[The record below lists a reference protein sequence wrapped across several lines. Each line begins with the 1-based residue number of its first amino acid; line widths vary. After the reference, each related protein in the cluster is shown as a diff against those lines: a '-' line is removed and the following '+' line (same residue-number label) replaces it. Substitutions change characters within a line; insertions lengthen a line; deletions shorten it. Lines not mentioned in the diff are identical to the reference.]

1 MIKNTERNGVP
12 AMSETGELTGQVSDV
27 LGASG
32 ERDAQRGKYMTFQS
46 GDEYYGLKIQ
56 YVNEIIQIQA
66 ITEIPETEDYIK
78 GLINLRGKVIPVID
92 VHLRFKQEPMEY
104 NDRTCIIVISIKSM
118 LIGLIVEKIAEV
130 VEIKEE
136 NIMPPPTISRADKM
150 QNKYV
155 YGIGKVG
162 DSVKL
167 LLDPDKLLNDEALSD
182 LEQVNDANNEEER

>member
-1 MIKNTERNGVP
+1 
-12 AMSETGELTGQVSDV
+12 MSETGELTGQEDGF
-27 LGASG
+27 LAASG
-32 ERDAQRGKYMTFQS
+32 ERDKYMTFQS

-92 VHLRFKQEPMEY
+92 IHLRFKQDPLEY

-130 VEIKEE
+130 VEIKEQ
-136 NIMPPPTISRADKM
+136 NIMPPPTISRADKV
-150 QNKYV
+150 QNKYI

-167 LLDPDKLLNDEALSD
+167 LIDPDKLLNDEDLSTV
-182 LEQVNDANNEEER
+182 EQANDMNEEER